1 MARASLIGILL
12 AASMCGVVLLIY
24 VSSVESARTVSQV
37 SGADEDANRALELV
51 LERGAIGYLGG

>member
-1 MARASLIGILL
+1 MARALLIGILL
-12 AASMCGVVLLIY
+12 AASLCCVVLLIRA
-24 VSSVESARTVSQV
+24 SSVESARTVSEV